1 MPRVLAVNSHVDNR
15 AGAVAIVILHAQL
28 IHQLAVACSNRMP
41 INRGGNAVTAEFF
54 NICHAAAVDFLS
66 VGFLQ
71 TLADGVRGRAFGQRR
86 IFEQLC
92 FVHRAVMNGRDLKHA
107 ARQRTG
113 LVENNDI
120 CFGQGLQIV
129 GALDQNALF
138 AGPADTGEETQRN
151 ADDQCARAADD

>member
-1 MPRVLAVNSHVDNR
+1 
-15 AGAVAIVILHAQL
+15 
-28 IHQLAVACSNRMP
+28 MP

-66 VGFLQ
+66 VGLLQ
-71 TLADGVRGRAFGQRR
+71 TLADGMRGRAFGQRR

-113 LVENNDI
+113 LVENNDL

-138 AGPADTGEETQRN
+138 AGPPIPAKKLNGMLMTNAHGQLTTRN
-151 ADDQCARAADD
+151 DSAR